1 MRTNKNGST
10 ELTQSQFKN
19 LSLHEV
25 LVLDRYRLQVIVK
38 KISQKNIAIFVRKFG
53 SQMYEFRKIESLI
66 NLV

>member
-38 KISQKNIAIFVRKFG
+38 KIFQKNIAIFVRKFG